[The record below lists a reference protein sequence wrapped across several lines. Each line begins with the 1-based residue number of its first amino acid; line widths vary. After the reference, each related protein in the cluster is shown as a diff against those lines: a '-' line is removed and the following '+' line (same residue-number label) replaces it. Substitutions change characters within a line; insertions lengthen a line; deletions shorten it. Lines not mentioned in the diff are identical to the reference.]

1 MSHTLTLTDR
11 QLEIVYDLLQE
22 RLEDIEEDIRHYE
35 AHPEELAETAEEDD
49 EPLRIDDY
57 EAYRDEVQ
65 TLLDTLPAP
74 EGQED

>member
-1 MSHTLTLTDR
+1 MSHTLTLTER

-35 AHPEELAETAEEDD
+35 AHPEELAETAEADE
-49 EPLRIDDY
+49 EPLRLDDY

-65 TLLDTLPAP
+65 TLLDALPSP
-74 EGQED
+74 EGQEA